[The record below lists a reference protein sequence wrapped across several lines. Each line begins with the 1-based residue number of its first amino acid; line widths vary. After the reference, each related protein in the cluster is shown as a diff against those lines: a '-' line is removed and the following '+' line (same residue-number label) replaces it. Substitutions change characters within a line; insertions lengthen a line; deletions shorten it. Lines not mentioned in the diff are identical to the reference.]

1 VFICLTLFC
10 RGALLSWRSFVAA
23 LFCRC
28 ALLSLRCATLIQRVF
43 DHTKQGLEASALAH
57 CDVTISGLAFS
68 IFDLTFHLKLEISFL
83 DFSECLTVVVYHC
96 VIQITIMALKCRFL
110 VSLKIKMIV
119 KSGLKPYLAQTL
131 NQKRV
136 AK

>member
-1 VFICLTLFC
+1 MDNAKYHSQQLNKRPTQ
-10 RGALLSWRSFVAA
+10 
-23 LFCRC
+23 
-28 ALLSLRCATLIQRVF
+28 ATRKADTPPRKIQS
-43 DHTKQGLEASALAH
+43 LEASALAH
-57 CDVTISGLAFS
+57 RYVMISGPAFS

-131 NQKRV
+131 NQKRA